1 MPGKEIICRLRY
13 SVADPHWSGKPWL
26 KLLSFQQVPLLLQFI
41 KSVFVAVHQG
51 PDPYKLDLIPR
62 MAYRKL

>member
-1 MPGKEIICRLRY
+1 M
-13 SVADPHWSGKPWL
+13 ADPHWPGEPWL
-26 KLLSFQQVPLLLQFI
+26 TLLSFQQTPLLLQFI

-51 PDPYKLDLIPR
+51 PDPYKLELVHS